1 MRTGIFLNY
10 AGGFLEAVDEVVEL
24 EKVGVDIALV
34 AEAYSFDAISQL
46 GFLAAKTS
54 RIELGSGV
62 VPIYI
67 RTPSLLAMTAAGL
80 DYVSDGRF
88 RLGIGTSGPQV
99 MEGFHGVPF
108 DAPLGRTREVVEI
121 CRQVWRRENVQF
133 DGKHYQI
140 PLPADRGTGL
150 GKPLHLINHPVRE
163 RIPITIAAL
172 GPKNVE
178 LTAEIAEGWQPVF
191 FYPEKADEAW
201 GDALRAGMAKRDP
214 DLGPLDVMVSA
225 TLAIG
230 DDVEDRLA
238 WAKPQ
243 LALYIGGMGAR
254 GKNFYHNLATRY
266 GFGDVANH
274 IQDLYLSGRKAEAI
288 DAVPD
293 ELVRHVSLIGPTGFV
308 KERVAA
314 YAEAGVTTTARASAD
329 RRPPRI
335 RALRRGAEGSTAL
348 AVTAGPEEARTS
360 SDMADLPLDTQERL
374 ELCDLLAEL
383 GPAVPTLLDGWTAT
397 DLAAHIVLR
406 ERDLVAGPCIVLPGP
421 FQRFAERRR
430 VRLAESK
437 DFAWLVARIRSGPP
451 IGFFRIGWVAPSELN
466 EFFVHHEDVRR
477 ANGTGPRTPHA
488 CNGCRLVAKR
498 SSQRPLPES
507 TATHVPASR
516 LSGPEPTSR

>member
-121 CRQVWRRENVQF
+121 CRQVWRRDNVQF

-140 PLPADRGTGL
+140 PLPADQGTGL

-201 GDALRAGMAKRDP
+201 GDALRAGLAKRDP
-214 DLGPLDVMVSA
+214 TLGPLDIMVSA

-266 GFGDVANH
+266 GFGDVADH
-274 IQDLYLSGRKAEAI
+274 IQDLYLSGRKTEAI
-288 DAVPD
+288 EAVPD
-293 ELVRHVSLIGPTGFV
+293 NLVRHVSLIGPKGFV
-308 KERVAA
+308 KERLAA
-314 YAEAGVTTTARASAD
+314 YAEAGVTTMLVHPLTGD
-329 RRPPRI
+329 RRESVRFVEELQ
-335 RALRRGAEGSTAL
+335 AL
-348 AVTAGPEEARTS
+348 
-360 SDMADLPLDTQERL
+360 LP
-374 ELCDLLAEL
+374 
-383 GPAVPTLLDGWTAT
+383 
-397 DLAAHIVLR
+397 
-406 ERDLVAGPCIVLPGP
+406 
-421 FQRFAERRR
+421 
-430 VRLAESK
+430 
-437 DFAWLVARIRSGPP
+437 
-451 IGFFRIGWVAPSELN
+451 
-466 EFFVHHEDVRR
+466 
-477 ANGTGPRTPHA
+477 
-488 CNGCRLVAKR
+488 
-498 SSQRPLPES
+498 
-507 TATHVPASR
+507 
-516 LSGPEPTSR
+516 